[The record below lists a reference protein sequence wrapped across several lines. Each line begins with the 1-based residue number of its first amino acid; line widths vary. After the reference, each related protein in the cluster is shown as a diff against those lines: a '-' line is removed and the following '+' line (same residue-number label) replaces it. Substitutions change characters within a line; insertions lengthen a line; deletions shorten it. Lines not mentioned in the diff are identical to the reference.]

1 MIKNLGTISS
11 RLIAPRH
18 ASAIA
23 IASNTA
29 PISTRSLRL
38 RPQTAQDLVVSP
50 VEQRKLYV
58 RGWQSYSRGLTLKI
72 TGVQKKEKMAIV
84 LKCTYIHQMC
94 TIIV

>member
-18 ASAIA
+18 ALAIA

-38 RPQTAQDLVVSP
+38 RPQTAQDLVGSP

-58 RGWQSYSRGLTLKI
+58 RGWQSYSSGLTWKI
-72 TGVQKKEKMAIV
+72 RGIEKKEKQFM
-84 LKCTYIHQMC
+84 LLS
-94 TIIV
+94 